1 MGTAIDLGLI
11 YAVMALGVYLT
22 FRILDLPDLTVD
34 GSFTTGAAVAAK
46 LIISGVP
53 PLWATLAAV
62 GAGMIAGW
70 FTGILHTKGNINGL
84 LAGILTMIALYSINL
99 RIMGKANLPLL
110 REETLITPL
119 KDGGYLG
126 SWLSFII
133 LALVVV
139 VIKLFLDWL
148 LHTEIGLSVQA
159 TGDSPDMIKS
169 LGVNTDQTKIFGLSL
184 SNGLVG
190 LCGALIAQYQGFADI
205 GMGIGLILVGL
216 ASVIIGQ
223 VLFGS
228 RSVIMS
234 TLAVILGSV
243 VYRIVITLSLE
254 LGFNPSDMKLI
265 SAVLVILALILPQW
279 SVFQRL
285 PRFNLAGSVRSRAAK
300 GEER

>member
-22 FRILDLPDLTVD
+22 FRILDMPDLTVD

-62 GAGMIAGW
+62 VAGMIAGW
-70 FTGILHTKGNINGL
+70 ITGILHTKGNINGL
-84 LAGILTMIALYSINL
+84 LAGILTMIGLYSINL
-99 RIMGKANLPLL
+99 RIMGEANLSLL
-110 REETLITPL
+110 REDTLITPL
-119 KDGGYLG
+119 RDGGYLG
-126 SWLSFII
+126 TWLSIVL
-133 LALVVV
+133 LALIVV
-139 VIKLFLDWL
+139 VIKLLLDWL

-159 TGDSPDMIKS
+159 TGDSPEMIKS
-169 LGVNTDQTKIFGLSL
+169 LGVNTDHTKMLGLSL

-190 LCGALIAQYQGFADI
+190 LSGALIAQYQGFADI

-223 VLFGS
+223 VLFGN
-228 RSVIMS
+228 RSIVVS
-234 TLAVILGSV
+234 TLAVILGSI

-265 SAVLVILALILPQW
+265 SAVLVVLALTLPQW
-279 SVFQRL
+279 SLIRRL
-285 PRFNLAGSVRSRAAK
+285 PRFSVAGSVRSQAK

>member
-22 FRILDLPDLTVD
+22 FRILDMPDLTVD

-62 GAGMIAGW
+62 VAGMIAGW
-70 FTGILHTKGNINGL
+70 ITGILHTKGNINGL
-84 LAGILTMIALYSINL
+84 LAGILTMIGLYSINL
-99 RIMGKANLPLL
+99 RIMGEANLSLL
-110 REETLITPL
+110 REDTLITPL
-119 KDGGYLG
+119 RDGGYLG
-126 SWLSFII
+126 TWLSIVL
-133 LALVVV
+133 LALIVV
-139 VIKLFLDWL
+139 VIKLLLDWL

-159 TGDSPDMIKS
+159 TGDSPEMIKS
-169 LGVNTDQTKIFGLSL
+169 LGVNTDHTKMLGLSL

-190 LCGALIAQYQGFADI
+190 LSGALIAQYQGFADI

-223 VLFGS
+223 VLFGN
-228 RSVIMS
+228 RSIVVS
-234 TLAVILGSV
+234 TLAVILGSI

-265 SAVLVILALILPQW
+265 SAVLVVLALTLPQW
-279 SVFQRL
+279 SLFRRL
-285 PRFNLAGSVRSRAAK
+285 PRFSVAGSVRSQAK